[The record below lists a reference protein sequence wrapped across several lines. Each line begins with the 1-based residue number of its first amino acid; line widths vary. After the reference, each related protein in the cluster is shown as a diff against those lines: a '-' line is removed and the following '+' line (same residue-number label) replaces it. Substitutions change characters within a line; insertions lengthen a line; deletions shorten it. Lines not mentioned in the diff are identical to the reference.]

1 MIETI
6 NPVRYITHRWKARGG
21 YREVLII
28 SFPLILSTGAW
39 SVQHFVD
46 RMFLTWYSPEAI
58 AAAMPAGILN
68 FTIMSLFIG
77 TATYVS
83 TFVAQYFGSGQ
94 MDRIGP
100 SLWQGMYIA
109 GIAGIVH
116 LALIPIA
123 GHIFSFFG
131 HEELVQKNEIIYFQV
146 LCLGAMPLVAS
157 SALAGFFSGRGQT
170 WPVMWVNVSAT
181 AINLVMDYALI
192 FGNWGFPSLGIK
204 GAGIATVI
212 SACFSFI
219 TYLILIM
226 RPSYNRLYRTRKGWR
241 IDPSLFTRLMK
252 FGLPSGIQFFLDI
265 TGITIFIL
273 LIGRLGTINLAASNI
288 AFNINTLAFMPM
300 IGTGIAI
307 SVMVGQ
313 YLGKG
318 QPDLAEASTYSGF
331 HLTTVYMGTVAL
343 LYVLIPDIFLE
354 PFAAQADMERFAT
367 IRDTAV
373 ILLRFVA
380 LYSLF
385 DTMNIIFAS
394 AIKGAGDTRFVM
406 YMITIVSS
414 LIMVIPSYIAIIVL
428 DSGLYVGWSFATVYI
443 ITLGFI
449 FLLRFRG
456 GRWKSMLVIEETP
469 KSIPPSYPEIPTPD

>member
-1 MIETI
+1 MIKTK
-6 NPVRYITHRWKARGG
+6 NPIRYITHRWNAAGG
-21 YREVLII
+21 YREVLTI
-28 SFPLILSTGAW
+28 SIPLMLSTGAW

-68 FTIMSLFIG
+68 FTVMSLFIG

-94 MDRIGP
+94 IDKIGP
-100 SLWQGMYIA
+100 SLWQGMYVSV
-109 GIAGIVH
+109 IAGIVH
-116 LALIPIA
+116 LALIPLA

-131 HEELVQKNEIIYFQV
+131 HEELVQKNEIIYFQI

-157 SALAGFFSGRGQT
+157 SALGGFFSGRGET
-170 WPVMWVNVSAT
+170 WPIMWVNVSAT
-181 AINLVMDYALI
+181 VINLVMDYALI
-192 FGNWGFPSLGIK
+192 FGRWGFPSLGME

-219 TYLILIM
+219 SYLFLIM
-226 RPSYNRLYRTRKGWR
+226 RPSYNRLYNTLKGWKM
-241 IDPSLFTRLMK
+241 DASLFMRLMK

-318 QPDLAEASTYSGF
+318 QPDLAETSTYSGF
-331 HLTTVYMGTVAL
+331 HLTTVYMGIIAL
-343 LYVLIPDIFLE
+343 LYVTVPNIFLE
-354 PFAAQADMERFAT
+354 PFAAQADAARFDT
-367 IRDTAV
+367 IRDIAV

-380 LYSLF
+380 FYSLF

-406 YMITIVSS
+406 YMITIISS
-414 LIMVIPSYIAIIVL
+414 LIMVIPSYITIIVL
-428 DSGLYVGWSFATVYI
+428 DMGLYVGWSFATFYI

-449 FLLRFRG
+449 FLFRFRG
-456 GRWKSMLVIEETP
+456 GKWKSMLVIEEIP
-469 KSIPPSYPEIPTPD
+469 KTIPPSFPEIPTPD